1 MRYRE
6 AQADL
11 IGLIAASFGTVA
23 YNGFYCQPKTVMLYC
38 GTNALCGALGS
49 YLPFQ
54 KWFNERRNKV
64 CPSPVLKA
72 VD

>member
-1 MRYRE
+1 MCGIASNVVE
-6 AQADL
+6 ADSL
-11 IGLIAASFGTVA
+11 GLIAASFGTVA

-54 KWFNERRNKV
+54 KWFNERRHKV
-64 CPSPVLKA
+64 TYSHT
-72 VD
+72 